1 MTVNWRAV
9 LGTMKQTYANRTSV
23 KNTDKRAQ
31 SSRTCHDVI
40 LMKNRP
46 RFVNLSTGGEVMS
59 LRNVDLGADESFENV
74 ECVGSAK

>member
-1 MTVNWRAV
+1 M
-9 LGTMKQTYANRTSV
+9 QSRTSV

-46 RFVNLSTGGEVMS
+46 RFVNLRTGGEVMS
-59 LRNVDLGADESFENV
+59 LRKAFENV